1 MFRPIIQKTRTLII
15 MASVNL
21 LLVFWVF
28 NSIVVEKST
37 SYNEKL
43 NAANTMKT
51 ALSSLKKYIQEN
63 DMPIFRSIDP
73 NLTGLI
79 FKEESLIRS
88 SDGNLEDKQ
97 ATLKPNFAAFM
108 VEKLISAGIKSGDTI
123 AVCLTGSNP
132 GANIALYSAAKS
144 LNVAP
149 IIISSISSSTWGAT
163 DPNFTWLDMES
174 ILNEQDVFDYKTSL
188 ASLGGKGDCL
198 KRTGNFGGTE
208 SRNLIKDAINRNNIE
223 LIPYHLERDSSN
235 LLRSI
240 DARLNQFESQLPL
253 KNYSAFVNIGGG
265 VSSIGV
271 GGLSKIRNITNLTPE
286 EIFKKE
292 FNPSVMR
299 TFAENNV
306 PVVNIMKINKIISGI
321 LPAGPNKNNIGKGE
335 IYFTER
341 YNLLYTW
348 ISTIL
353 SIGMILG
360 IGFVSHR
367 QVNERLK
374 SFNPDSTL

>member
-1 MFRPIIQKTRTLII
+1 MFRPIIQKSQTLIA

-28 NSIVVEKST
+28 NSIVIEKSP
-37 SYNEKL
+37 SYDEKL
-43 NAANTMKT
+43 SAAKNMKK
-51 ALSSLKKYIQEN
+51 ALSTLKDFIIEEE
-63 DMPIFRSIDP
+63 MPIFRSIDP
-73 NLTGLI
+73 NMTGLI

-88 SDGNLEDKQ
+88 SDGNLQDKQ
-97 ATLKPNFAAFM
+97 STLKPNFAAFI
-108 VEKLISAGIKSGDTI
+108 VDKLLTAGVLSGDTI

-144 LNVAP
+144 LNITP
-149 IIISSISSSTWGAT
+149 IIISSVASSTWGAT
-163 DPNFTWLDMES
+163 DPNFTWLDMETVL
-174 ILNEQDVFDYKTSL
+174 IEQNVFNYKTLL

-198 KRTGNFGGTE
+198 KRIGNFGGTE
-208 SRNLIKDAINRNNIE
+208 SRNLIKDAIKRNGVNF
-223 LIPYHLERDSSN
+223 IPYYLERDSSN

-240 DARLNQFESQLPL
+240 DYRLNAFEAKLPL
-253 KNYSAFVNIGGG
+253 NKYSVFVNIGGG
-265 VSSIGV
+265 VSSVGISGV
-271 GGLSKIRNITNLTPE
+271 SKLKNNSNYSSE
-286 EIFKKE
+286 EILKRDL
-292 FNPSVMR
+292 NPSVMR

-306 PVVNIMKINKIISGI
+306 PVVNIMKINKIVESI
-321 LPAGPNKNNIGKGE
+321 LPSGPNKNKIGEGE

-348 ISTIL
+348 ISTLI

-360 IGFVSHR
+360 IGFISHR

-374 SFNPDSTL
+374 SFSPDSTL

>member
-1 MFRPIIQKTRTLII
+1 MFRPVIQKTRTLII
-15 MASVNL
+15 MASINL

-43 NAANTMKT
+43 TAAKTMKT
-51 ALSSLKKYIQEN
+51 ALSSLKNYVKEN
-63 DMPIFRSIDP
+63 DMPLFRSIDP

-108 VEKLISAGIKSGDTI
+108 VEKLISAGINSGDTI

-132 GANIALYSAAKS
+132 GANIALFSATKS
-144 LNVAP
+144 LNITP
-149 IIISSISSSTWGAT
+149 IIISSVSSSTWGAT
-163 DPNFTWLDMES
+163 DPNFTWLDMETV
-174 ILNEQDVFDYKTSL
+174 LNEKDVFEYKTSL

-208 SRNLIKDAINRNNIE
+208 SRNLIKDAIKRNDIE
-223 LIPYHLERDSSN
+223 LIPYYLERDSSN
-235 LLRSI
+235 LLRSV
-240 DARLNQFESQLPL
+240 DARINQFEAQLSL
-253 KNYSAFVNIGGG
+253 KNYAAFVNIGGG
-265 VSSIGV
+265 VSSTGV
-271 GGLSKIRNITNLTPE
+271 GGLSKIRKATNLSPE
-286 EIFKKE
+286 EILKKE
-292 FNPSVMR
+292 LSPSVMR

-306 PVVNIMKINKIISGI
+306 PAVNIMKINKIISGI
-321 LPAGPNKNNIGKGE
+321 LPAGPNKNKIGEGE
-335 IYFTER
+335 IYFSEK
-341 YNLLYTW
+341 YNLMIAW
-348 ISTIL
+348 ISTII

-360 IGFVSHR
+360 IGFYSHR
-367 QVNERLK
+367 QVNDRLK
-374 SFNPDSTL
+374 SFNPDSSI